1 MGLMEAFGYRR
12 RVRQA
17 VEALKQELT
26 DVITDEEALEA
37 LLFMVD
43 AGAILLYG
51 ARGRRGIKSTKTHR
65 AKRAERKANA
75 IMEQAF
81 PLIGQDNK
89 DVFRSLIMCHMMLS
103 LDSVTSGRQ
112 TAEEAWCRG
121 LAARLMYDLAPSSK
135 VMLKTHHDSN
145 DDHGDKSVCNC
156 SVCVRHHGYVDKAKI
171 RVDNVVYHALGCP
184 VEVWNKDGSKFISWW
199 NKFCRAPLLD
209 HGEDAEWGNA
219 VSVMAQLR
227 LNGEWPEPDEW
238 GELCDAM
245 VKSLRLS
252 EIREKIDGRSTPR
265 RLIDEYLSKH
275 SADDEDKGKQ
285 DQELDLATKTLLR
298 AQERLED
305 IKLKA
310 DSGEAATTVS
320 ETRTL

>member
-1 MGLMEAFGYRR
+1 MGLMEAFSYRR
-12 RVRQA
+12 RGRQA

-26 DVITDEEALEA
+26 DAITDDETLEA
-37 LLFMVD
+37 LLLMVD
-43 AGAILLYG
+43 ASAILLYG
-51 ARGRRGIKSTKTHR
+51 ARGRRGVKSTKTHKAKR
-65 AKRAERKANA
+65 AKRKASA

-81 PLIGQDNK
+81 PLIGSDNE
-89 DVFRSLIMCHMMLS
+89 DMFRSLVVSHMMSS

-121 LAARLMYDLAPSSK
+121 LAARLMYDLAPASK
-135 VMLKTHHDSN
+135 VMLKTHHDGN
-145 DDHGDKSVCNC
+145 D
-156 SVCVRHHGYVDKAKI
+156 GYGDKAKI

-184 VEVWNKDGSKFISWW
+184 VEVQNKDGSKFISWW

-310 DSGEAATTVS
+310 DPGEAATTVS